1 MNILIINAFGSSQ
14 KSKNRFEIFFNL
26 IKSLF
31 KKVSKGSGIEFIY
44 ICRSPNNIEEFL
56 YKIDMISGDI
66 NQNKKYKKNFD
77 KLDIV
82 IIDGYEKYAP
92 WGNKS
97 SLLCEFIKLCKITKK
112 ILYAGGVALEILIYY
127 LSTGSLNEYNFV
139 NSKGQIK
146 SIEEMSIIPY
156 KYMKELKNNDMF
168 LDFVTGDIF
177 EYKNNETWIPIK
189 NIGLHKQ
196 KTAEKY
202 INRGK
207 FVLTSTFKG
216 KDYIKNI
223 EAYVTVCNE
232 IKVQITR
239 QYLHHFLVDNLPLEF
254 IASTSLTCY
263 PHFVN
268 VNSQALQ
275 FKVICESE
283 RGPIVIEHE
292 NSIGVLFH
300 PSEKYKESVTLLE
313 NFIRNKFNEV
323 QNKLFKFKN
332 VINNKMLVKPEK
344 NDIPSIFKY
353 FNSYED
359 RKKDKLK
366 YNGDPISKHNRTNLE
381 KVNNSRAFSRIKKV
395 KTEAGHVGFGFNN
408 RDMIF
413 VENNYINQKP
423 LFHMYTNSKTS
434 TCDLL
439 YNDRMKLN
447 MNKLI
452 LKKNITE
459 LPEVEN
465 KKNDIIKKI
474 KNFHIIIK
482 SDNNAKKIKKRNYF
496 ISFDNKKNLNL
507 KKITK
512 NYYDNLYLPKTTK
525 KSKSSNKNNIL
536 RMKSAN
542 LLNKNILNFNK
553 RCQTQSNIYKDD
565 FHNLLS
571 IGSKDRNDENIENN
585 EIQIDEIY
593 EPCIPKYPRPANLEK
608 EKDTIKSSDNNLNL
622 LLSLINKD
630 KVNNNY
636 SLSNDRFRKS
646 NFGMNYLNKNIDTL
660 NSMKERNFININEIS
675 DKRRHKLNTIFY

>member
-1 MNILIINAFGSSQ
+1 
-14 KSKNRFEIFFNL
+14 
-26 IKSLF
+26 
-31 KKVSKGSGIEFIY
+31 
-44 ICRSPNNIEEFL
+44 
-56 YKIDMISGDI
+56 
-66 NQNKKYKKNFD
+66 
-77 KLDIV
+77 
-82 IIDGYEKYAP
+82 
-92 WGNKS
+92 
-97 SLLCEFIKLCKITKK
+97 
-112 ILYAGGVALEILIYY
+112 
-127 LSTGSLNEYNFV
+127 
-139 NSKGQIK
+139 
-146 SIEEMSIIPY
+146 
-156 KYMKELKNNDMF
+156 MKELRNNDMF

-177 EYKNNETWIPIK
+177 EYKNNETWVPIK

-223 EAYVTVCNE
+223 EAYVTVCSE

-254 IASTSLTCY
+254 IASTSLTWY

-292 NSIGVLFH
+292 NSTGVLFH
-300 PSEKYKESVTLLE
+300 PSEKYKESVILLE

-332 VINNKMLVKPEK
+332 VINNKVLVKPEK
-344 NDIPSIFKY
+344 TDIPSIFKY

-366 YNGDPISKHNRTNLE
+366 YNYDPISKHNRTNLE

-395 KTEAGHVGFGFNN
+395 KTEAGHVGFGINN

-413 VENNYINQKP
+413 VENNFINQKP
-423 LFHMYTNSKTS
+423 LFHMYTNNKNSTS
-434 TCDLL
+434 DLL
-439 YNDRMKLN
+439 YDDGMKLN

-452 LKKNITE
+452 LKKNATQ
-459 LPEVEN
+459 LPELEN
-465 KKNDIIKKI
+465 KKNDIIKKM
-474 KNFHIIIK
+474 KNFHIIIN

-512 NYYDNLYLPKTTK
+512 NYYDNLYLPKT
-525 KSKSSNKNNIL
+525 NKNSNSTNKINRL

-542 LLNKNILNFNK
+542 ILNKNILNFSK
-553 RCQTQSNIYKDD
+553 RCQTQSNIYNKDE

-585 EIQIDEIY
+585 EIQIDEVY

-608 EKDTIKSSDNNLNL
+608 EKDSVKSSDNNLNL
-622 LLSLINKD
+622 LLSLINND
-630 KVNNNY
+630 KKNSY
-636 SLSNDRFRKS
+636 SLSNDRLRKK
-646 NFGMNYLNKNIDTL
+646 NFDMNNLNKNIFTL
-660 NSMKERNFININEIS
+660 NSMKERNSININDIS
-675 DKRRHKLNTIFY
+675 DKRKHKLNTVFY